1 MNWAMY
7 KLIALWLSNTIE
19 VEFCV
24 EVLKD
29 ALLRYGPLKISSTDQ
44 GSQFITDDFTQV
56 SKNAKVEVAT
66 DRRVFWVNNCMVEW
80 LGRSW
85 KYKCVNNEAF

>member
-1 MNWAMY
+1 MY
-7 KLIALWLSNTIE
+7 TLIALWLSNTIE

-24 EVLKD
+24 EVFKD
-29 ALLRYGPLKISSTDQ
+29 ALLRYEPLKISSTDQ
-44 GSQFITDDFTQV
+44 GSQSITDDFTQI

-66 DRRVFWVNNCMVEW
+66 DRHVFWVNNCMVEW